1 MNVSENV
8 LKIHRG
14 SMEIL
19 ERTGMKFHHPDA
31 VRVLKEHGI
40 RVEGNVA
47 YFTEKQIMKYVELAP
62 STCKV
67 YARNPKYDIEIG
79 GSRVYNAPA
88 AGPTTIM
95 DIDGSKR
102 PATLED
108 YVNFIKLYEQN
119 SSYYVNGGIVCAP
132 HEVPAEYSTLA
143 LHYVALCHTEK
154 SIWTGSGS
162 YEQMEAVFKM
172 GCYAFNMTEE
182 EMMKKPY
189 MMTCINTNTPLQL
202 DNKMTETMFTF
213 LKYRQPVIIAA
224 AAMAGTT
231 SPITMAGT
239 LAVLNA
245 EVVAT
250 IALAQMYAPGAPVIY
265 GSQSTNAD
273 MATCAIAIGSP
284 EGALC
289 YKYCAEMARFYGVP
303 SRGGGALTDAKS
315 LNVQAGYE
323 SMLTYY
329 ACKNSGINLILQSA
343 GIMES
348 YLSASYEKM
357 IVDFEIINMVDR
369 YERDFEVNEE
379 TLPLDLIDEI
389 GPGGQY
395 LLEEHTFEYCRKEP
409 FIPDI
414 SVRGP
419 HTDAGCL
426 LEKNIQRELKIMLD
440 SYKKPELSADVIK
453 KMQSILKNHGVSGE
467 MIAILE
473 TY

>member
-1 MNVSENV
+1 MSVKENV
-8 LKIHRG
+8 LKIHKG
-14 SMEIL
+14 SMQIL

-31 VRVLKEHGI
+31 IKVLKEHGI

-47 YFTEKQIMKYVELAP
+47 YFTEEQVMKYIRLAP
-62 STCKV
+62 DTCRL
-67 YARNPKYDIEIG
+67 YARNPEYDLEIG
-79 GSRVYNAPA
+79 GNRVYNAPA
-88 AGPTTIM
+88 AGPTAIM
-95 DIDGSKR
+95 EADGSKR
-102 PATLED
+102 PAALED
-108 YVNFIKLYEQN
+108 YVNFMKLYETN
-119 SSYYVNGGIVCAP
+119 PSYCVNGGIICAP
-132 HEVPAEYSTLA
+132 HEIPAEYSTLA
-143 LHYVALCHTEK
+143 LHYVTLCHTEK

-162 YEQMEAVFKM
+162 YKQMEAVFKM
-172 GCYAFNMTEE
+172 GCDAFGMTEE
-182 EMMKKPY
+182 EMVEKPH

-202 DNKMTETMFTF
+202 DHVMTETMFTF
-213 LKYRQPVIIAA
+213 LKYKQPVIIAA

-245 EVVAT
+245 EVAAT
-250 IALAQMYAPGAPVIY
+250 IALAQMYAPGSPVIY

-303 SRGGGALTDAKS
+303 SRGGGSLTDAKS
-315 LNVQAGYE
+315 INVQAGYE

-329 ACKNSGINLILQSA
+329 ACKNSGVNLILQSA

-357 IVDFEIINMVDR
+357 IVDFEIIRMVDR
-369 YERDFEVNEE
+369 YERDFEVDEE
-379 TLPLDLIDEI
+379 TLPLDLIEEV

-395 LLEEHTFEYCRKEP
+395 LLEDHTFEYCRKEP

-419 HTDAGCL
+419 HTDAAEL
-426 LEKNIQRELKIMLD
+426 LEKNIQNELKTMLE
-440 SYKKPELSADVIK
+440 SYKKPELSADTIE
-453 KMQSILKNHGVSGE
+453 KMRDVLRNWGISKE
-467 MIAILE
+467 MIAVLE
-473 TY
+473 RY